1 MKQGSEQQ
9 NTEYVVSLDSFEG
22 PLDLLHRLIEGRKMQ
37 INTVA
42 LAKVTADYLRHVRQT
57 VTVSAEEIA
66 RFTHIASILILIKSK
81 SLLPMLNY
89 TTEEEADVAELERR
103 VRLLGDIRKRAVPV
117 FSAWQV
123 HSYLRR
129 PERSVP
135 VAFTPDASC
144 TTPTLWHNART
155 ALRHVV
161 ILRRPPEKRITKGVS
176 IEEVI
181 ERVLTEV
188 TSRVTVSFKKI
199 ASGRDRQEKIV
210 SFLAV
215 LELVRKDVI
224 QAEQRERFDD
234 IVLSQETQ
242 TAV

>member
-1 MKQGSEQQ
+1 M
-9 NTEYVVSLDSFEG
+9 
-22 PLDLLHRLIEGRKMQ
+22 
-37 INTVA
+37 
-42 LAKVTADYLRHVRQT
+42 LR
-57 VTVSAEEIA
+57 
-66 RFTHIASILILIKSK
+66 
-81 SLLPMLNY
+81 NWN
-89 TTEEEADVAELERR
+89 DVF
-103 VRLLGDIRKRAVPV
+103 RLLGDIRKRAVPV

-161 ILRRPPEKRITKGVS
+161 ILRRPPEKRIMKGVS

-199 ASGRDRQEKIV
+199 ASGRDRQEKN
-210 SFLAV
+210 SFLPGRFRTCPKGRYPGRTAGV
-215 LELVRKDVI
+215 L
-224 QAEQRERFDD
+224 
-234 IVLSQETQ
+234 
-242 TAV
+242 